1 MTIDKTSS
9 RRAFLIGAAP
19 ALIAAPALALPQP
32 PLSPQERIDAAMAE
46 IRAVLAEAYPGHF
59 VTETQMLLRGTGGLA
74 IGAYPHEGYH
84 TRFHFHDDG
93 PLRAADVE
101 GRQWGIGR

>member
-19 ALIAAPALALPQP
+19 ALIAAPALALPQ

-59 VTETQMLLRGTGGLA
+59 VTETQMLRRGTGGLA
-74 IGAYPHEGYH
+74 IGAYPLEGYQ
-84 TRFHFHDDG
+84 TRFHFHADG

>member
-19 ALIAAPALALPQP
+19 ALIAAPALALPP
-32 PLSPQERIDAAMAE
+32 PLSPQQRIDAAMAE
-46 IRAVLAEAYPGHF
+46 IRAVFAEMYPGHH
-59 VTETQMLLRGTGGLA
+59 VTEAKMLRRDTGGLA

-84 TRFHFHDDG
+84 TRFHFHDNG

-101 GRQWGIGR
+101 GRQRGNGR

>member
-19 ALIAAPALALPQP
+19 ALIAAPAIALPQP
-32 PLSPQERIDAAMAE
+32 ALSPQQRIDAAMAE
-46 IRAVLAEAYPGHF
+46 IRAVLAEMYPGHH
-59 VTETQMLLRGTGGLA
+59 VTEAKMLRRDTGGLA

-84 TRFHFHDDG
+84 TRFHFHDG
-93 PLRAADVE
+93 KPLRAADVE
-101 GRQWGIGR
+101 GRQWGNGR